1 MRKKFWHKY
10 AWEGFCFVLEK
21 YAQTLEENDLFY
33 ERLHMSQDSL
43 DSPDLISLTVS
54 DTKHKTP

>member
-21 YAQTLEENDLFY
+21 YARTLEENDPFY
-33 ERLHMSQDSL
+33 ERLRISQHSFDFL
-43 DSPDLISLTVS
+43 DLISLTVS